1 MIALTCG
8 RVNYPFHFKVGKH
21 CLFMLGNVFS
31 SSVLLAEATVLQYA
45 LAYSIHPERPSLR
58 SWFTRTPK
66 EPRDPKKIKELKQ
79 FLMDLLLALFFGV
92 APFPVF
98 WKWIGWLCCFFIFL
112 YIVQSAVDSI
122 HERPLKTRLVGG
134 VLLAAGF
141 VAAVSTPARAMWME
155 EGSLVKS
162 GQLCVWRSWKGVCYT
177 PPIPIIEIGG
187 DSGSKF
193 IYVGAENSVD
203 FGRFARN
210 AGLRI
215 ERGATGMEISTPVLD
230 RSGKKIANID
240 KNHWTVLNQPEIW
253 DKNYSDNALEI
264 KDSRGEVVLQL
275 RYLPDRLQIAAEW
288 RDQFGRG
295 QEWAKCGAPGKPA
308 TGCVIPWGDARTE
321 LQNEVAIEPI
331 FQYPS
336 SEHLG
341 EFVKKK

>member
-1 MIALTCG
+1 MNWSAYVI
-8 RVNYPFHFKVGKH
+8 
-21 CLFMLGNVFS
+21 FS
-31 SSVLLAEATVLQYA
+31 LALLAEATVLQYA
-45 LAYSIHPERPSLR
+45 LAYAMDLKRHSLR
-58 SWFTRTPK
+58 SWFMRTPQ
-66 EPRDPKKIKELKQ
+66 EPRNPKKIKELKQ
-79 FLMDLLLALFFGV
+79 FLIDSVLAVFFGV
-92 APFPVF
+92 GPFSVF
-98 WKWIGWLCCFFIFL
+98 WKWVGWFFCFCAFL
-112 YIVQSAVDSI
+112 YIVQSAVDSVY
-122 HERPLKTRLVGG
+122 RLPPKTKLLSGT
-134 VLLAAGF
+134 LLAF
-141 VAAVSTPARAMWME
+141 IFIAVFWVPARAMWME
-155 EGSLVKS
+155 ERSLVKS

-187 DSGSKF
+187 DSGSKLV
-193 IYVGAENSVD
+193 YVGAENSVD

-230 RSGKKIANID
+230 RSGKKIANIE

-295 QEWAKCGAPGKPA
+295 QEWAKCAAPGKPES
-308 TGCVIPWGDARTE
+308 GCVIPWGDPRTE

-336 SEHLG
+336 IEHLG
-341 EFVKKK
+341 EFV